1 MEKAQR
7 TDTLFLKVILYEGGW
22 FLCVCYK
29 AFIKGMKLEESYQ
42 PRLPSRGMWT

>member
-1 MEKAQR
+1 MEKAQH

-29 AFIKGMKLEESYQ
+29 AFIKGMK
-42 PRLPSRGMWT
+42 R